1 MIQREKRI
9 SPSFIRHPN
18 EHYDQYG
25 NGRYKSIYE
34 EYVEEAL
41 EQMKR
46 ISSNFDI
53 EPGSRERRPLDELKW
68 IGALDIKS

>member
-18 EHYDQYG
+18 EHYDQYV

-34 EYVEEAL
+34 EYLGEVLEE
-41 EQMKR
+41 MKR

-53 EPGSRERRPLDELKW
+53 EPFSRGR
-68 IGALDIKS
+68 KSLR